1 MIRKKFKLKD
11 LDCGSCCLLI
21 DSELETLDGVIF
33 SKTSYAKCE
42 CEIEYDPN
50 IVDESK
56 ITDEITKLGYSSI
69 PL

>member
-33 SKTSYAKCE
+33 AKTSYGRCE
-42 CEIEYDPN
+42 CEIEFDPQK
-50 IVDESK
+50 VDERK
-56 ITDEITKLGYSSI
+56 ITEVITKLGYSSI